1 MLAAKVPESRGRRY
15 HKMGSHRVIA
25 GDDSANMLQ
34 EHAGSS
40 STKAKSYRTASGCS
54 SEAAAHLNACV
65 FFIKVYMNM

>member
-40 STKAKSYRTASGCS
+40 STKAKSYR
-54 SEAAAHLNACV
+54 
-65 FFIKVYMNM
+65 